1 MVCDHMSSGG
11 VCRTSVFS
19 FVRFSTENPEP
30 LCFVDMVNRLL
41 INHWKWGE
49 LNRSVGGQAFVATKH
64 GVPPTQG
71 IQT

>member
-1 MVCDHMSSGG
+1 MFSEVAPRVFLRGVCDHMSSGD

-19 FVRFSTENPEP
+19 FVRFSTENPKP

-49 LNRSVGGQAFVATKH
+49 LNRSVGVKH
-64 GVPPTQG
+64 L
-71 IQT
+71 